1 MHEESI
7 VEAIQK
13 GIEQRLLGCNSSRTY
28 FTQALLPGTA
38 LPLSDSLHKKG
49 TSGTSKEGEI
59 ISSTNTIVFAN
70 VIPRETVAIVCAK
83 KRVMTF

>member
-49 TSGTSKEGEI
+49 TSGTSKEGEKGTSGTSKEGEI
-59 ISSTNTIVFAN
+59 ISSEYY
-70 VIPRETVAIVCAK
+70 RVC
-83 KRVMTF
+83 